1 MLMSRLQGLAK
12 KGQLSRIHD
21 VSDDGQ
27 TWRKASS
34 VPEIFERR
42 AESVS
47 ASMSEGVSAVRQ
59 QRNQANTIQSTGE
72 AQTVGSGQEAVAAS
86 STTPGGESAKWH
98 YSINGVQYG
107 PTSKIEIS
115 QLIKSGSL
123 CRDDLVWK
131 EGMATWGEASNVGE
145 LAGLFQGVK
154 SKRRR
159 ASSSDENL
167 TTPMRRWFARTID
180 RLVLF
185 LAMGLSLSVVVGVLL
200 MTGAIGEA
208 AGGEDMGDGVA
219 AVLGLGALIALAA
232 ACIVPMLIV
241 AIFQIYFLSKHSQSI
256 GKHALKMRIV
266 RIDDDQPAGFANGF
280 VLRSLCN
287 NLIGILLFPV
297 TFGAYFIIDACFIF
311 RDDRRC
317 IHDLIANTKVIDV
330 E

>member
-1 MLMSRLQGLAK
+1 
-12 KGQLSRIHD
+12 
-21 VSDDGQ
+21 
-27 TWRKASS
+27 
-34 VPEIFERR
+34 
-42 AESVS
+42 
-47 ASMSEGVSAVRQ
+47 
-59 QRNQANTIQSTGE
+59 
-72 AQTVGSGQEAVAAS
+72 
-86 STTPGGESAKWH
+86 
-98 YSINGVQYG
+98 
-107 PTSKIEIS
+107 
-115 QLIKSGSL
+115 
-123 CRDDLVWK
+123 
-131 EGMATWGEASNVGE
+131 
-145 LAGLFQGVK
+145 
-154 SKRRR
+154 
-159 ASSSDENL
+159 
-167 TTPMRRWFARTID
+167 MRRWFARTID